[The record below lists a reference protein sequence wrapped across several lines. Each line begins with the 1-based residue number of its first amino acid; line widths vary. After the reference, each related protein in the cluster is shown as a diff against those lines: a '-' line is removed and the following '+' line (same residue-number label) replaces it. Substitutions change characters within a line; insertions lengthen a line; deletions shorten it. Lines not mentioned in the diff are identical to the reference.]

1 MVRDRGQ
8 LLLIGAVLIGLTVI
22 GTVVMLN
29 GMQHADSVSGRS
41 ESQTLDDAERAEE
54 MVERDVG
61 RMTDLILAKNPGPG
75 TAADYVERD
84 VGVYHNQTRNLT
96 LDSGAG
102 TVNVTFNDTVTRG
115 ERIQQSTTQQFAP
128 GGSRDLATDV
138 DYLRGFEMTVDTFST
153 SAPGPSNSVVVV
165 AENASGNEW
174 RAAVYVDG
182 SSQAKV
188 RVTTPS
194 GTVAPC
200 DAGTEPITLYLVEGG
215 NESGGCSFTG
225 IREAIGTPESIR
237 LEQSNDAEG
246 TYRVLVDGTPRVSGF
261 PQVSSDDY
269 PVRPGVTIR
278 YRSPELSYNRT
289 ILVEDPEAPR

>member
-29 GMQHADSVSGRS
+29 GMQHADSVSGRG
-41 ESQTLDDAERAEE
+41 ESQALDDAERAEE
-54 MVERDVG
+54 MVERDIG
-61 RMTDLILAKNPGPG
+61 RMTDLILAKDPDPGN
-75 TAADYVERD
+75 AADYVERD
-84 VGVYHNQTRNLT
+84 VSVYHNQTRNLT

-102 TVNVTFNDTVTRG
+102 TVNVTFNKTATRG
-115 ERIQQSTTQQFAP
+115 ERVHQSTTQQFASSGP
-128 GGSRDLATDV
+128 RVLATDV
-138 DYLRGFEMTVDTFST
+138 DYLRSFEMTVDTFST

-165 AENASGNEW
+165 AENDSDEW

-182 SSQAKV
+182 SSNGKV
-188 RVTTPS
+188 MVTTPS
-194 GTVAPC
+194 GTAAPC

-246 TYRVLVDGTPRVSGF
+246 TYRVLVDGTP
-261 PQVSSDDY
+261 QVSSDDY

-289 ILVEDPEAPR
+289 ILVEDPEVPR